1 MAYALNFS
9 NSRDRTLY
17 AQIMTNPRTIA
28 NTSGVWTSTNTQ
40 RVRFNTFGPAAVNAL
55 NSPTYKTGF
64 RSRLQGIRGRQ
75 GGSWTLQKPFFPSGT
90 AGTRPDDDPILQAI
104 FGATGAVSAGVS
116 VTYSLTDALNYLLF
130 VDYNKTPGLTNPT
143 NRYVMGA
150 IPQSVKFTGG
160 ANFLDMEIS
169 GSAVGVGDSVN
180 FPYTLFDAVLAGK
193 GTGATALS
201 TFPAEPTVTVNG
213 NILPGFGS
221 GAGFTIG
228 GSTVYEVR
236 ATAEINMEMGVEGV
250 SDAVTDPYT
259 IGFLGGERLISVSNI
274 TCIDSDSTLL
284 NALKAAAFTK
294 APQTLGFVFGN
305 VAGSIV
311 TINLKNV
318 QIGNASWRESGAGL
332 NIQFG
337 SSGANATDTTAPDEM
352 NIVLT

>member
-1 MAYALNFS
+1 MSYALNLT

-17 AQIMTNPRTIA
+17 AQILTDPRTIP
-28 NTSGVWTSTNTQ
+28 NTTGVWTNTAAQ
-40 RVRFNTFGPAAVNAL
+40 RVRFNTFSPNAANSV

-75 GGSWTLQKPFFPSGT
+75 GGSWTLQKPFFPSGA

-104 FGATGAVSAGVS
+104 FGATGTVAAGVS

-130 VDYNKTPGLTNPT
+130 LDYNKTPGLTNPT
-143 NRYVMGA
+143 NRYVLGA

-180 FPYTLFDAVLAGK
+180 FPYTGFDAVLAGK
-193 GTGATALS
+193 GTGTAALT

-221 GAGFTIG
+221 GAGFSIG

-236 ATAEINMEMGVEGV
+236 GTAEINMQMGVEGV
-250 SDAVTDPYT
+250 ADAVTDPYT
-259 IGFLGGERLISVSNI
+259 IGFLGGERQISVSNI

-294 APQTLGFVFGN
+294 APQTLAFVFGN
-305 VAGSIV
+305 VPGSIV

-318 QIGNASWRESGAGL
+318 QVGANSWQESGAGL

-337 SSGANATDTTAPDEM
+337 NSGANATSITVTDEM
-352 NIVLT
+352 NMVLT